1 MSDQE
6 TLPLDQSPY
15 LDISDPNYSIRSPE
29 VRAARDNSWYART
42 PYGLAV
48 LRYEEMSKLLIHKS
62 LRQGSHAWPELSGV
76 SSGLF
81 ADWWKNTIL
90 VTEGQDHRRLRRL
103 VNPAFSPK
111 TVKGL
116 MENFE
121 RITNELIDTFIDKVE
136 CDFMAEFADPYAARI
151 LSHLIGLPKEVSKDI
166 LDLSSEMGLA
176 LGVTF
181 KSLT

>member
-1 MSDQE
+1 MLDQE
-6 TLPLDQSPY
+6 TLPLDAAPF

-29 VRAARDNSWYART
+29 VRAAREQSWYART

-62 LRQGSHAWPELSGV
+62 LRQGSHAWPELNGV
-76 SSGLF
+76 EAGLF
-81 ADWWKNTIL
+81 SDWWKNTIL

-121 RITNELIDTFIDKVE
+121 RITNELIDGFIDRRSRTI
-136 CDFMAEFADPYAARI
+136 FSRFPRRWAS
-151 LSHLIGLPKEVSKDI
+151 L
-166 LDLSSEMGLA
+166 
-176 LGVTF
+176 LG
-181 KSLT
+181 

>member
-1 MSDQE
+1 MLDQE
-6 TLPLDQSPY
+6 TLPLEVASI

-29 VRAARDNSWYART
+29 FWAAREQSWYART

-62 LRQGSHAWPELSGV
+62 LRQGSHAWPELNGV
-76 SSGLF
+76 KTGLF
-81 ADWWKNTIL
+81 SDWWKNTIL

-121 RITNELIDTFIDKVE
+121 RITNELIDGFIDKGQ
-136 CDFMAEFADPYAARI
+136 CYFMADFADP
-151 LSHLIGLPKEVSKDI
+151 
-166 LDLSSEMGLA
+166 
-176 LGVTF
+176 
-181 KSLT
+181 